1 MSQAP
6 DNLIIQAPCVIT
18 LTWTLR
24 DSLNTVISKQET
36 PVAYFYG
43 GNDLLPKIEEAL
55 QEHQKG
61 DQLDLYLE
69 PEHAYGEY
77 DSSLVFFE
85 PRNVFPEPLE
95 AGMQFEGL
103 PAGAKSATAPEN
115 VIYTVTEMY
124 NDYVVVDGNHPLSG
138 ISLKLHIYVRDVRA
152 ATPEEA
158 EQGTLAAM
166 DFEVADLLPLGKKLH

>member
-1 MSQAP
+1 MSHNP
-6 DNLIIQAPCVIT
+6 DTPIIQAPCVIT

-36 PVAYFYG
+36 PIAYFYG

-55 QEHQKG
+55 RDHQKG

-85 PRNVFPEPLE
+85 PRSIFPEPLE

-103 PAGAKSATAPEN
+103 PTGAKSTAAPEN
-115 VIYTVTEMY
+115 IIYTVTEVY
-124 NDYVVVDGNHPLSG
+124 DEYVVIDGNHPLSG
-138 ISLKLHIYVRDVRA
+138 ISLKLHINIREVRM
-152 ATPEEA
+152 ATPEEI
-158 EQGTLAAM
+158 EQGTLVSM